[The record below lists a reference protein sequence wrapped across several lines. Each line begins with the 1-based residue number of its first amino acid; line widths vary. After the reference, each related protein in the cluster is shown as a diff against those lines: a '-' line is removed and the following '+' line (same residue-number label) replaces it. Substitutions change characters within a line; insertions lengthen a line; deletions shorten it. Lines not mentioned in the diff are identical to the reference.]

1 MKEKRSHD
9 LCLVGFLSSVLCS
22 VSNLELFCLCEFS
35 LSILI
40 SILRYIHRPAAPPDG
55 TWIYVQIYF
64 QNNSTAPADDIT
76 YKNKMFKKVREKHRK
91 DDEFI
96 LWK

>member
-22 VSNLELFCLCEFS
+22 VFNLELFCLCEFS

-40 SILRYIHRPAAPPDG
+40 SILRYIHRPAAPRMG
-55 TWIYVQIYF
+55 LGFMSKSI
-64 QNNSTAPADDIT
+64 
-76 YKNKMFKKVREKHRK
+76 FKT
-91 DDEFI
+91 I
-96 LWK
+96 LQHQLMILHTKTKCSKK